1 LKKILEKRAIY
12 MMEMVESL
20 QIHQAMGTQVAL
32 LHRISSI
39 VSSGLELETMLRELV
54 GLIMQVTDS
63 DACLVY
69 LVDHAT
75 NEIVLRA
82 SQLPHLG
89 EIGNIRL
96 QMGEGITGWVAKH
109 KSVVALGNHASQ
121 DTRFKGFTSLQ
132 EDTYEAFL
140 SVPLVSGGDLIGVIN
155 VHHREPHK
163 HTSDE
168 VALVSFIGEQMG
180 GAIAKSR
187 LAEQS
192 QGAFRRMEA
201 LAAVAQTIAA
211 ESYLDRILQAIS
223 EMVAE
228 TLDSP
233 VCSIMLVDDER
244 RELVI
249 NAARCSTPE
258 YLHKM
263 PIKIEDSLIGR
274 VIREGRHIMV
284 PNVLEE
290 KQYRYPELAR
300 KTGLAS
306 LLSVPLVSREK
317 VIGTIN
323 IYTRDQRPFSDEEVG
338 FVKVVAGQ
346 AAIAIEN
353 ARLMSETLDMK
364 RTLETRK
371 LVERAKGILQYKHNL
386 TEEEAYLRLR
396 NESRR
401 LRRPMRDLAEAV
413 ILADDM
419 NKKSG
424 DKQMPP
430 KLDMH
435 EDVM

>member
-1 LKKILEKRAIY
+1 MSTVMTATEE
-12 MMEMVESL
+12 MMQPS
-20 QIHQAMGTQVAL
+20 GSQVAV

-39 VSSGLELETMLRELV
+39 VSSNLTLDKMLQELV
-54 GLIMQVTDS
+54 DLTLQVTAC

-69 LVDHAT
+69 LVDHASG
-75 NEIVLRA
+75 EIVLRA
-82 SQLPHLG
+82 SQLPHDA

-96 QMGEGITGWVAKH
+96 KMGEGITGWVALH
-109 KSVVALGNHASQ
+109 RSVVALPENAAA
-121 DTRFKGFTSLQ
+121 DYRFKVFQTLP

-140 SVPLVSGGDLIGVIN
+140 SVPLVTSGDLIGVIN
-155 VHHREPHK
+155 VHHRDK
-163 HTSDE
+163 HSHTPDE
-168 VALVSFIGEQMG
+168 VALLTFIGEQMG

-187 LAEQS
+187 LAKHSES
-192 QGAFRRMEA
+192 AVKRMEA
-201 LAAVAQTIAA
+201 LAAVAQAISV
-211 ESYLDRILQAIS
+211 ESYLDRILQVIS

-249 NAARCSTPE
+249 SAARCSSPD

-263 PIKIEDSLIGR
+263 PLKIEDSLIGR
-274 VIREGRHIMV
+274 VVHEGRPIII
-284 PNVLEE
+284 PNVLTE

-300 KTGLAS
+300 KTGLVS
-306 LLSVPLVSREK
+306 LLSVPLFAREK
-317 VIGTIN
+317 VLGTIN
-323 IYTRDQRPFSDEEVG
+323 IYTREQRLFSDDEVD

-346 AAIAIEN
+346 AATAIEN
-353 ARLMSETLDMK
+353 ARLMSETLEMK

-413 ILADDM
+413 IMADDL
-419 NKKSG
+419 NKTQAQG
-424 DKQMPP
+424 VRTP
-430 KLDMH
+430 LV
-435 EDVM
+435 EE

>member
-1 LKKILEKRAIY
+1 
-12 MMEMVESL
+12 
-20 QIHQAMGTQVAL
+20 MGTQVAL

-54 GLIMQVTDS
+54 DLIMQVSDS

-69 LVDHAT
+69 LVDHST

-89 EIGNIRL
+89 EIGNLRL

-109 KSVVALGNHASQ
+109 KSVVALGKDASL

-140 SVPLVSGGDLIGVIN
+140 SVPLVSSGDLIGVIN

-306 LLSVPLVSREK
+306 LLSVPLTSRDK

-323 IYTRDQRPFSDEEVG
+323 IYTREPRSFTEDEVG

-424 DKQMPP
+424 DKPAPM
-430 KLDMH
+430 KLEIR
-435 EDVM
+435 EDLM

>member
-1 LKKILEKRAIY
+1 
-12 MMEMVESL
+12 MEMVESF
-20 QIHQAMGTQVAL
+20 QAPAMGTQVAL

-39 VSSGLELETMLRELV
+39 VSSGLDLETMLRELV
-54 GLIMQVTDS
+54 DLIMQVTDS

-82 SQLPHLG
+82 SQLPHSS
-89 EIGNIRL
+89 EIGTIRL

-109 KSVVALGNHASQ
+109 KSIVALGKDASL
-121 DTRFKGFTSLQ
+121 DTRFKSFNALP

-140 SVPLVSGGDLIGVIN
+140 SVPLISSGDLIGVIN
-155 VHHREPHK
+155 VHHRDKHK

-180 GAIAKSR
+180 GALTKSR

-192 QGAFRRMEA
+192 QGAFKRMEA

-306 LLSVPLVSREK
+306 LLSVPLSSRDK

-323 IYTRDQRPFSDEEVG
+323 IYTREQRLFSEDEVG

-353 ARLMSETLDMK
+353 ARLMSETLEMK

-419 NKKSG
+419 NKKG
-424 DKQMPP
+424 GGE
-430 KLDMH
+430 KLVGRSEMQ
-435 EDVM
+435 EDLM

>member
-1 LKKILEKRAIY
+1 
-12 MMEMVESL
+12 
-20 QIHQAMGTQVAL
+20 MGTQVAL

-54 GLIMQVTDS
+54 DLIMQVSDS

-69 LVDHAT
+69 LVDHST

-82 SQLPHLG
+82 SQLPHSG

-109 KSVVALGNHASQ
+109 KSVVALGKDASL

-192 QGAFRRMEA
+192 QGNFRRMEA

-306 LLSVPLVSREK
+306 LLSVPLTSRDK

-323 IYTRDQRPFSDEEVG
+323 IYTREQRSFSEEEVG

-371 LVERAKGILQYKHNL
+371 LVERAKGILQHKHSL

-424 DKQMPP
+424 DKPSIA
-430 KLDMH
+430 KLDLH
-435 EDVM
+435 EDLM